1 MKHLSIINLCLPQ
14 RLISAIME
22 NLMENSRRL
31 FVEGSRAMLTAAR
44 PRCST
49 LLVALM
55 NALWVPYWKVITDK
69 TLLIA
74 RRDGGAS
81 QQRTSLTRW
90 RATWNDLQRM
100 WSWFSP
106 PESFFQF
113 TCSPDMSNCCR
124 DLRWEK
130 SPELKITHLNFMLFR
145 LQMDRNT
152 DDSLDREIR
161 RDSPPVESN
170 SKRCFMFLNFISQ
183 FLDTSTVMMLI
194 NHSLI
199 SHRRLVKLEI
209 EQLVMSHHWN

>member
-1 MKHLSIINLCLPQ
+1 
-14 RLISAIME
+14 ME
-22 NLMENSRRL
+22 NLMENSQRL

-74 RRDGGAS
+74 RREGGAS

-90 RATWNDLQRM
+90 RATWNDLQRK

-106 PESFFQF
+106 PSPFSSSHAHL
-113 TCSPDMSNCCR
+113 TC
-124 DLRWEK
+124 
-130 SPELKITHLNFMLFR
+130 ELKIIHLNFMLFR

>member
-1 MKHLSIINLCLPQ
+1 
-14 RLISAIME
+14 
-22 NLMENSRRL
+22 
-31 FVEGSRAMLTAAR
+31 
-44 PRCST
+44 
-49 LLVALM
+49 
-55 NALWVPYWKVITDK
+55 
-69 TLLIA
+69 
-74 RRDGGAS
+74 
-81 QQRTSLTRW
+81 
-90 RATWNDLQRM
+90 
-100 WSWFSP
+100 
-106 PESFFQF
+106 
-113 TCSPDMSNCCR
+113 MSNCCR

-209 EQLVMSHHWN
+209 EQLVMSHHWNQHPTLAVRLVRNLMTNQKAALRRHAGFCECVCVCDTE